1 MPSKITVSATI
12 SAPIQ
17 KVWNY
22 YTLPEHIVK
31 WNFASP
37 DWECPKATNDL
48 QVGGKFVST
57 MAAKD
62 GSVSFDFSGVYTKV
76 EDLKQIDY
84 KMDDNRTASVYFE
97 GVDAGTL
104 VKVVFDAENEN
115 PEEMQHDG
123 WQAILENFKKHVE
136 QN

>member
-1 MPSKITVSATI
+1 MSSKITVSATI

-31 WNFASP
+31 WNFAAE
-37 DWECPKATNDL
+37 DWECPKAINNLT
-48 QVGGKFVST
+48 VGGKFVST

-62 GSVSFDFSGVYTKV
+62 GSVSFDFSGIYTKV

-84 KMDDNRTASVYFE
+84 KMDDDRTASVSFE
-97 GVDAGTL
+97 EVDGGTL
-104 VKVVFDAENEN
+104 VMVAFDAENEN

-123 WQAILENFKKHVE
+123 WQSILENFKKHVE